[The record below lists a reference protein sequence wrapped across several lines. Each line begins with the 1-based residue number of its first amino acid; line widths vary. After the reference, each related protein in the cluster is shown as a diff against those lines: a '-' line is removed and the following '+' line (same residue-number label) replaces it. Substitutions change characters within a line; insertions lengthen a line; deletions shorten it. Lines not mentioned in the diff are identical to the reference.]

1 MLLNTLAIARFGMR
15 TTFVAAMAVF
25 IMGSLLGAGSQGLE
39 TLVLGRV
46 LQGAGAGLIQ
56 PMAVLL
62 IYQAFPDS
70 ARGTALGVYS
80 LGVIFSPALGP
91 AIGGVLVDLFD
102 WRIVFVATL
111 PLVLLAAPLAYV
123 FLPKRRGGGGACKLD
138 WQGLG
143 IVIAA
148 LGLTLNGLAEGA
160 SRGVG

>member
-1 MLLNTLAIARFGMR
+1 MLLNTWAIARFGMR

-25 IMGSLLGAGSQGLE
+25 IMGRLLGAGSQGLE

-46 LQGAGAGLIQ
+46 LQGAGVGLIQ

-91 AIGGVLVDLFD
+91 AIGGVWLICL
-102 WRIVFVATL
+102 I
-111 PLVLLAAPLAYV
+111 
-123 FLPKRRGGGGACKLD
+123 GG
-138 WQGLG
+138 
-143 IVIAA
+143 
-148 LGLTLNGLAEGA
+148 
-160 SRGVG
+160 